1 MATEVPLRR
10 QGEAPGAHGVSGGHS
25 GPGRNRREDAL
36 DPPHLVADT
45 LRWTQNLGHAAI
57 DGIREFIRA
66 ADDREP
72 AEVGKGH
79 GRRIR
84 AGTSDFATGSNQS
97 RLKAASSAGGRRAQR
112 RPPANCL
119 LADLVARLLDDVRVE
134 LFALGFNGF
143 HAARSHNGAR
153 AEVVHSRQTV
163 GEGFPVDCMG

>member
-36 DPPHLVADT
+36 DPPHLVADK
-45 LRWTQNLGHAAI
+45 LRWTQNLDHAAI

-66 ADDREP
+66 ADD
-72 AEVGKGH
+72 
-79 GRRIR
+79 IR

-134 LFALGFNGF
+134 LFALDLNGF

-153 AEVVHSRQTV
+153 AEVVHSRQTA
-163 GEGFPVDCMG
+163 GEGLPVDCMG